1 MKKIIL
7 LSILLLLS
15 ASLFSQNNCAKRQK
29 HTADSLEFAGLLN
42 MAENKCF
49 KFTAEQVLPL
59 AASAI
64 YVGGDGYYV
73 TVRNDSVFCELPF
86 YGRAYNVNLNERGG
100 FHFKE
105 PVTNYK
111 LKVNSK
117 RSKVDIT
124 IKVNIP
130 RDNVVFHFTLTG
142 KENSSLSVTSNNR
155 SNISFWGDISNTT
168 E

>member
-1 MKKIIL
+1 MKKIFI

-15 ASLFSQNNCAKRQK
+15 APLFSKNECIKRERHIK
-29 HTADSLEFAGLLN
+29 DSIEFADLLN
-42 MAENKCF
+42 MAESKSF
-49 KFTAEQVLPL
+49 LFSTEQVLPMS
-59 AASAI
+59 ASAI
-64 YVGGDGYYV
+64 HVGGDGYYV

-100 FHFKE
+100 FHFEE
-105 PVTNYK
+105 PIINYK
-111 LKVNSK
+111 LKVNNKKSK
-117 RSKVDIT
+117 IDIT

-130 RDNVVFHFTLTG
+130 RDNVVLHFTLTG

-155 SNISFWGDISNTT
+155 SNISYWGDISNLS